1 MQHLMS
7 KILPEVRS
15 KDDIAQ
21 TCLCLFVWRVTDA
34 HIKWIGYTCAIFLS
48 ILHFSLGFLEFVF
61 LSDPSLGIKYK
72 SYM

>member
-34 HIKWIGYTCAIFLS
+34 HIKWIGYNCAISLS
-48 ILHFSLGFLEFVF
+48 ILHFLSVF
-61 LSDPSLGIKYK
+61 LNLSFYQTHV
-72 SYM
+72 